1 MVKRHCDFFNLSKRW
16 VKLIG
21 SKGIRNANVQQK
33 ALKIEIRDQV
43 VMFLEEGYTTFS
55 YRIKNNWSRINEVFL
70 ERQI

>member
-1 MVKRHCDFFNLSKRW
+1 MFNK
-16 VKLIG
+16 
-21 SKGIRNANVQQK
+21 K

-43 VMFLEEGYTTFS
+43 VMFLDEGYTTFS